1 MSGGRVL
8 FFPKKAVY
16 VWRRIPAFTPQEW
29 IMFGEGILIL
39 PLPTGRNKFG
49 GGVLHDFT
57 STGRSMF
64 DEGVLILPL
73 QTKYVSR
80 RRPDFNSTGRSMFDE
95 GVLILPLQAK
105 YVSRRRPDFNST
117 GQSMFGGGVLIL
129 PLLGEVCLAKAS

>member
-8 FFPKKAVY
+8 FFPKRAVY

-57 STGRSMF
+57 A
-64 DEGVLILPL
+64 
-73 QTKYVSR
+73 
-80 RRPDFNSTGRSMFDE
+80 TGRSMFDE

-117 GQSMFGGGVLIL
+117 GRSMFGGGVLIL